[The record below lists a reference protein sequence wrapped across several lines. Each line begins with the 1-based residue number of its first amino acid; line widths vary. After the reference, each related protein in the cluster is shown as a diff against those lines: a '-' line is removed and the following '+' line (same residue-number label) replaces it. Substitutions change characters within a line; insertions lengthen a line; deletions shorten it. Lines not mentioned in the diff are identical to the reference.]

1 MANVVRKMYRYL
13 SASANRKIDE
23 KADPRVQ
30 IEQAIDEAQKQ
41 HRALVQNAAA
51 VVGRQRQLEM
61 RMARQIDDVR
71 NLTES
76 ARQALRLSDDARLAG
91 DAATAHRY
99 EQTAQ
104 TLAAKLVT
112 SESSLEDMKGLH
124 VQASA
129 AAEQAKRAVE
139 DNSARLEEMLDE
151 RTRLLTQ
158 IEHTAMQ
165 EQVAKSLEAMS
176 PLAPKGDTPTLA
188 EVRDKIEKRQAL
200 ALGRHEL
207 ASQGMEARMLEVRRA
222 TLDARASDRLAALRR
237 ELPPAA
243 ASAHADATGTR
254 TGSGPASVEG
264 GHPVELT
271 KGSPSGGA
279 PSPAGGHPA
288 ELTKGST
295 AEGTAGAPGASR
307 PAGGTGGTAGTAG
320 PSGAQGPAASDDLP
334 QAEQT

>member
-51 VVGRQRQLEM
+51 VVGRKRQLEM

-129 AAEQAKRAVE
+129 AADQAKRAVE

-158 IEHTAMQ
+158 LEHTAMQ
-165 EQVAKSLEAMS
+165 EQVTKSIEAMS

-200 ALGRHEL
+200 ALGRQEL
-207 ASQGMEARMLEVRRA
+207 ASQGMDARMLEVRRA
-222 TLDARASDRLAALRR
+222 TLDARALDRLAALRR

-243 ASAHADATGTR
+243 ASAPADATDTR
-254 TGSGPASVEG
+254 TASGAALAAG
-264 GHPVELT
+264 GHPAELT

-279 PSPAGGHPA
+279 PGSVVGHPA
-288 ELTKGST
+288 ELTKGSP
-295 AEGTAGAPGASR
+295 AGGTAGAPDVPGASGS
-307 PAGGTGGTAGTAG
+307 AGDTGKTPGAPG
-320 PSGAQGPAASDDLP
+320 PVASDDLP
-334 QAEQT
+334 PAEQT